1 MGRCDGR
8 VLENG
13 VGLAGIQRVCEGQL
27 CNGAGK
33 MTLPNKLTVA
43 PGVSKTRG
51 QDSVTRGAA
60 RGSGARYL
68 FRIRCF
74 DWGLDYMSRRN
85 GVF

>member
-1 MGRCDGR
+1 VALPD
-8 VLENG
+8 
-13 VGLAGIQRVCEGQL
+13 
-27 CNGAGK
+27 K
-33 MTLPNKLTVA
+33 MTVA
-43 PGVSKTRG
+43 LGTSKTRS
-51 QDSVTRGAA
+51 QVSAPWGAA